1 MSQKSMK
8 TNNKKYHIEFDIEFL
23 THKYPGKLIAIE
35 GIDGSGKTTQAKILC
50 GELEKKGHKV
60 LCTKEPTDEPT
71 GKFTRQALSKEIDV
85 PAVAI
90 QYLYGAD
97 RAVHQIELVKYLKL
111 GYYII
116 TDRYF
121 WSSVAYGTSDM
132 DTVDNYFL
140 VAFSM
145 LSFYNRFLKPDITFY
160 LKVSPKVGEKRIEE
174 MAKKKEIYENTEK
187 LNKIVKGYDFLLK
200 KFPREFILINGE
212 QTVGKVTKDILN
224 FL

>member
-1 MSQKSMK
+1 M
-8 TNNKKYHIEFDIEFL
+8 KYHISFDIDFL
-23 THKYPGKLIAIE
+23 THNYPGKLIAIE

-50 GELEKKGHKV
+50 NELKKRGHKV

-71 GKFTRQALSKEIDV
+71 GKFIRQVLSKEINV

-111 GYYII
+111 GYYIV

-121 WSSVAYGTSDM
+121 WSSVAYGVSDM
-132 DTVDNYFL
+132 EIIDDYLLAVY
-140 VAFSM
+140 SI

-160 LKVSPKVGEKRIEE
+160 LKVSPKVGEKRVEE
-174 MAKKKEIYENTEK
+174 MGKKKEIYENMKK
-187 LNKIVKGYDFLLK
+187 LAKITKGYDFLLK
-200 KFPREFILINGE
+200 KFPREFRIINGE
-212 QTVGKVTKDILN
+212 QPVEKVSKEILSH
-224 FL
+224 L